1 LTALDSRSKQ
11 GVQPG
16 ALVCL
21 HISDL
26 LAKLSGTSKREQENE
41 MKKVSHGL
49 TLALAAVL
57 VLGSQV
63 LVPKASYAVGQSA
76 QTDNNIQAELQ
87 NKLKKYKDV
96 QISVKNGI
104 VDLEGTVKDFATKEE
119 VDKTVHRVK
128 NVVAVRNK
136 LMVAGAGE
144 VSDAQLQQAIVKKLQ
159 YDRVGYGNAFNAISV
174 NVQNGVV
181 TLGGNALGPVAA
193 DSAVSLASHYPG
205 VQDVIDE
212 IKVDPLSPMDDRTRM
227 AVYRAVYGYPSL
239 NKYAIDPAQPIRITV
254 VNGNVTLN
262 GVVLNQAD
270 KNVAGIRANSVPGVF
285 KVTNNLQVANG
296 SNEQ

>member
-1 LTALDSRSKQ
+1 MVGGSR
-11 GVQPG
+11 
-16 ALVCL
+16 
-21 HISDL
+21 
-26 LAKLSGTSKREQENE
+26 RELQEME
-41 MKKVSHGL
+41 MKKASGGL
-49 TLALAAVL
+49 TFALAVGL
-57 VLGSQV
+57 VLGSPV
-63 LVPKASYAVGQSA
+63 LIPRPAYAVGQSA

-87 NKLKKYKDV
+87 NSFKKYKNV

-104 VDLEGTVKDFATKEE
+104 VDLEGTVPDFATKEE
-119 VDKTVHRVK
+119 LDKKAHRTK

-136 LMVAGAGE
+136 LNVAGAGDI
-144 VSDAQLQQAIVKKLQ
+144 SDAQLQQKLVQKLQ

-193 DSAVSLASHYPG
+193 DSAVSLASHFPG
-205 VQDVIDE
+205 VQDVINN
-212 IKVDPLSPMDDRTRM
+212 IQVDPLSPMDDRTRLQ
-227 AVYRAVYGYPSL
+227 VYRAIYGFPSL

-270 KNVAGIRANSVPGVF
+270 KDTAGIRANSVPGVF
-285 KVTNNLQVANG
+285 KVTNNLQVAN
-296 SNEQ
+296 SSKEK